1 MSIGMFIAGAI
12 IVYAIMYFVASFA
25 LFDKME
31 KKYSWEKARKLCVII
46 PIISALLGGLLIGY
60 AGGTRFA
67 EGSYIGQRCDVCGD
81 SVEQGYK
88 VNKMFSTYYACEKH
102 GDYARELAG
111 LAPSKSNRSKS
122 NRLEDTCGHDEFD
135 AVVVAEKA
143 VKSKL
148 KSPSTAEFCSHKEY
162 SITCSGDTW
171 TVSGYVDAQ
180 NSFGA
185 TLRNDFTVMFT
196 FENSERYTIDYCN
209 ISE

>member
-1 MSIGMFIAGAI
+1 MSIGLFIAGAI
-12 IVYAIMYFVASFA
+12 IVYAIMYFVASFV
-25 LFDKME
+25 LFDKMV

-46 PIISALLGGLLIGY
+46 PIISAILGGLLLGY

-67 EGSYIGQRCDVCGD
+67 EGSYIGQRCYVCGD

-88 VNKMFSTYYACEKH
+88 VNEMFSTYYACEKH

-122 NRLEDTCGHDEFD
+122 NRLEDTWGHDEFD

-143 VKSKL
+143 VKNNL

-185 TLRNDFTVMFT
+185 TLRNDFTVKFT

>member
-25 LFDKME
+25 LFDKMV
-31 KKYSWEKARKLCVII
+31 KKYSLEKARKLCVII
-46 PIISALLGGLLIGY
+46 PIISAILGGLLIGY
-60 AGGTRFA
+60 AGGTRFS
-67 EGSYIGQRCDVCGD
+67 EGSYIGHRCSVCGD

-88 VNKMFSTYYACEKH
+88 VNRMFSTYYACEEH

-111 LAPSKSNRSKS
+111 LAPSKSNR
-122 NRLEDTCGHDEFD
+122 LEDTFGHDEFD

-143 VKSKL
+143 VKNKL

-162 SITCSGDTW
+162 SITCSRNTW

-185 TLRNDFTVMFT
+185 TLRNNFTVKFT
-196 FENSERYTIDYCN
+196 FENGERYTIDYCN

>member
-12 IVYAIMYFVASFA
+12 LVYAIMYFVASFV
-25 LFDKME
+25 LFDKMV

-46 PIISALLGGLLIGY
+46 PIISAILGGLLLGY

-67 EGSYIGQRCDVCGD
+67 EGSYIGQ
-81 SVEQGYK
+81 Q
-88 VNKMFSTYYACEKH
+88 
-102 GDYARELAG
+102 
-111 LAPSKSNRSKS
+111 SNRSKC
-122 NRLEDTCGHDEFD
+122 NRLEDTWGHDEFD

-143 VKSKL
+143 VKNKL

-185 TLRNDFTVMFT
+185 TLRNDFTVKFT

>member
-25 LFDKME
+25 LFDKMV
-31 KKYSWEKARKLCVII
+31 KKYSLEKARKLCVII
-46 PIISALLGGLLIGY
+46 PIISAILGGLLIGY
-60 AGGTRFA
+60 AGGTRFS
-67 EGSYIGQRCDVCGD
+67 EGSYIGHHCNVCGD

-88 VNKMFSTYYACEKH
+88 VNRMFSTYYACEEH

-111 LAPSKSNRSKS
+111 LAPSKSNR
-122 NRLEDTCGHDEFD
+122 LEDTFGHDEFD

-143 VKSKL
+143 VKNKL

-162 SITCSGDTW
+162 SITCSRNTW

-185 TLRNDFTVMFT
+185 MLRNNFTVKFT
-196 FENSERYTIDYCN
+196 FENGERYTIDYCN

>member
-25 LFDKME
+25 LFDKMV
-31 KKYSWEKARKLCVII
+31 KKYSLEKARKLCVII
-46 PIISALLGGLLIGY
+46 PIISAILGGLLIGY
-60 AGGTRFA
+60 AGGTRFS
-67 EGSYIGQRCDVCGD
+67 EGSYIAHRCSVCGD

-88 VNKMFSTYYACEKH
+88 VNRMFSTYYACEEH

-111 LAPSKSNRSKS
+111 LAPSKSNR
-122 NRLEDTCGHDEFD
+122 LEDTFGHDEFD

-143 VKSKL
+143 VKNKL

-162 SITCSGDTW
+162 SITCSRNTW

-185 TLRNDFTVMFT
+185 TLRNNFTVKFT
-196 FENSERYTIDYCN
+196 FENGERYTIDYCN

>member
-1 MSIGMFIAGAI
+1 MSIAMFILGAI
-12 IVYAIMYFVASFA
+12 IVYAVMYFVALFA
-25 LFDKME
+25 LFDKLE
-31 KKYSWEKARKLCVII
+31 KKFSWEKAKKLCVII
-46 PIISALLGGLLIGY
+46 PIISAVLGGLLIGY

-67 EGSYIGQRCDVCGD
+67 EGSYIGHYCNVCRD

-88 VNKMFSTYYACEKH
+88 VNKMFSTYYACEEH

-111 LAPSKSNRSKS
+111 LAPSKSNR
-122 NRLEDTCGHDEFD
+122 LEDTWGHDEFD

-185 TLRNDFTVMFT
+185 TLRNDFTVKFT